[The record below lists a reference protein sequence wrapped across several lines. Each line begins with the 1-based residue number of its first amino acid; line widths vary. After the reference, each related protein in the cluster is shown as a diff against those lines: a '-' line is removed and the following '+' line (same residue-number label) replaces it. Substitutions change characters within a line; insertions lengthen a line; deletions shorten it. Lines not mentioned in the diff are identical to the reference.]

1 MQKTYTVSVYLNLSL
16 SALFIVLITAGFFTT
31 DKIKAEDW
39 GFFIYFVLVF
49 GMFLW
54 LCFSCLKLKKYNAGQ
69 ISIKTFQRKTGKVVA
84 ITAIVFAATL
94 LLAVAAG
101 SMIFRNEATKEQM
114 LFWPLHAIMLFLMMV
129 SAATALLNAVFYFKA
144 LKKNRLIV
152 NEYINSIGT

>member
-16 SALFIVLITAGFFTT
+16 SALFIVLITGGFFTT
-31 DKIKAEDW
+31 DTIKAEDL

-69 ISIKTFQRKTGKVVA
+69 ISIKTFQRKMGKVVA

-94 LLAVAAG
+94 LLVVAAG

-114 LFWPLHAIMLFLMMV
+114 LFWPLYAIMLFLMMV
-129 SAATALLNAVFYFKA
+129 SAVTALLNAVFYFKA